1 MEISRLFLPGK
12 KKRHVWIEL
21 DKCYLDFQKRT
32 KVGILGSHST
42 FPISA
47 GLQPTMWCCILL
59 ISVVWAVVWFFRDQ
73 QILSNFND
81 KYVFITGCDT
91 GFGNMLAKK
100 LDKKGFHVLAGCLTQ
115 KGADNLDRTSSP
127 NLRTTLIDVTNSESI
142 TKAVEWVKAEVGRKG
157 EFFTPSG
164 IKEKTGKY
172 VEPGIELAV

>member
-1 MEISRLFLPGK
+1 M
-12 KKRHVWIEL
+12 
-21 DKCYLDFQKRT
+21 
-32 KVGILGSHST
+32 GILGSHST

-142 TKAVEWVKAEVGRKG
+142 SKAVEWVKAEVGRKG
-157 EFFTPSG
+157 EFHP
-164 IKEKTGKY
+164 IRDQREDKTVCGTRNRINY
-172 VEPGIELAV
+172 LSYFSFPT